1 MWEESEQKVVLL
13 WKMGR
18 KKKQENL
25 WINGTEVALHFA
37 SPKAPDMM
45 SSLDHKI
52 GRDHNDF

>member
-18 KKKQENL
+18 KKQENL

-37 SPKAPDMM
+37 SPKAPGMM

>member
-13 WKMGR
+13 WKMG